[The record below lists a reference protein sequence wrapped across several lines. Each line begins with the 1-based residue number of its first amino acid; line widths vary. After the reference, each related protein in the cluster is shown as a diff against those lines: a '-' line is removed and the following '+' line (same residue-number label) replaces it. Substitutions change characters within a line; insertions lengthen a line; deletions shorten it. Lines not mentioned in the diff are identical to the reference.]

1 MKEKLA
7 KAGKVLVN
15 VQYGA
20 SVFMA
25 LFLVLLIV
33 IEVILRYVLKAPL
46 MGIEELMLVPT
57 IWLYMLGG
65 ADASYERSHIE
76 CGILTLYMKK
86 ERTICIFQIFKTA
99 ISVILLVWL
108 TYWGWR
114 YLNYS
119 LKLGK
124 VSDLLLI
131 PMVICEGAM
140 FFGYLLMGIYAVR
153 DVIQAFRNFNDY
165 RLRAKKQKTG
175 EEM

>member
-1 MKEKLA
+1 MKDTLA
-7 KAGKVLVN
+7 RVGKRLVDL
-15 VQYGA
+15 QYA
-20 SVFMA
+20 LSVVVA
-25 LFLVLLIV
+25 LFLVFLIV

-76 CGILTLYMKK
+76 CGILTLYIKK
-86 ERTICIFQIFKTA
+86 ERTVRIFELFKTT
-99 ISVILLVWL
+99 ISLLLLLWL
-108 TYWGWR
+108 TRWGWH

-124 VSDLLLI
+124 VSDLLYI

-140 FFGYLLMGIYAVR
+140 FVGFALMSIYAVR
-153 DVIQAFRNFNDY
+153 DVVQAVRKFRAY
-165 RLRAKKQKTG
+165 CLCRKQAS
-175 EEM
+175 

>member
-1 MKEKLA
+1 MKEKLCKVG
-7 KAGKVLVN
+7 KALVN

-33 IEVILRYVLKAPL
+33 MEVILRYVLKAPL

-76 CGILTLYMKK
+76 CGILTLYIKK
-86 ERTICIFQIFKTA
+86 ERSKCILNFFKT
-99 ISVILLVWL
+99 ILSLVLLIWL

-140 FFGYLLMGIYAVR
+140 FFGYLLMSFYALR
-153 DVIQAFRNFNDY
+153 DVVQAIASFRSLG
-165 RLRAKKQKTG
+165 RRAEKQ
-175 EEM
+175 E

>member
-1 MKEKLA
+1 MKDTLSKVGRKL
-7 KAGKVLVN
+7 VQL
-15 VQYGA
+15 QYGV
-20 SVFMA
+20 SVVVA

-33 IEVILRYVLKAPL
+33 VEVILRYVLKAPL

-76 CGILTLYMKK
+76 CGILTLYIKK
-86 ERTICIFQIFKTA
+86 ERTVCIFQLFKTG
-99 ISVILLVWL
+99 ISLLLLLWL
-108 TYWGWR
+108 TRWGWH

-124 VSDLLLI
+124 VSDMLYI

-140 FFGYLLMGIYAVR
+140 FVGYLLMSLYALR
-153 DVIQAFRNFNDY
+153 DVVQAVQNFRSY
-165 RLRAKKQKTG
+165 LEKRKHAA
-175 EEM
+175 

>member
-1 MKEKLA
+1 MKEKLSKVG
-7 KAGKVLVN
+7 KALVN
-15 VQYGA
+15 VQYGL
-20 SVFMA
+20 SVAMA
-25 LFLVLLIV
+25 LFLVALIV
-33 IEVILRYVLKAPL
+33 IEVLLRYVLKAPL

-65 ADASYERSHIE
+65 ANASYEKSHIE

-86 ERTICIFQIFKTA
+86 ERTICIFQIFKA
-99 ISVILLVWL
+99 VISMVLLFWL
-108 TYWGWR
+108 VYWGWR

-140 FFGYLLMGIYAVR
+140 FFGYTLMSIYAVR
-153 DVIQAFRNFNDY
+153 DVVQAFGNFRSY
-165 RLRAKKQKTG
+165 LLRAKENG
-175 EEM
+175 

>member
-1 MKEKLA
+1 MKEKLTRIG
-7 KAGKVLVN
+7 KALVN

-20 SVFMA
+20 SVIMA
-25 LFLVLLIV
+25 LFLVILIV
-33 IEVILRYVLKAPL
+33 WEVILRYVLKAPL

-65 ADASYERSHIE
+65 ADASYEKSHIE
-76 CGILTLYMKK
+76 CGILTLYIKK
-86 ERTICIFQIFKTA
+86 ERSKCILNLFKTVLA
-99 ISVILLVWL
+99 LILLIWL

-131 PMVICEGAM
+131 PMVVCEGAM
-140 FFGYLLMGIYAVR
+140 FFGYLLMSIYAVR
-153 DVIQAFRNFNDY
+153 DVVQAIRNFRNCC
-165 RLRAKKQKTG
+165 LRAKEKP
-175 EEM
+175 